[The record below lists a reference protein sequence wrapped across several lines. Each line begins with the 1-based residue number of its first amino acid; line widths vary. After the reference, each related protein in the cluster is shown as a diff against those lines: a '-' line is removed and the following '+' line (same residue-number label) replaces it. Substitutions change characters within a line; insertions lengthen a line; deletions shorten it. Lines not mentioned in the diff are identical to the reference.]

1 MQEAVPSLGSDLLL
15 YDAEKGELL
24 ALVEADWITAMRT
37 GALAAAAAKELRKSN
52 AETYGFIGLGNTARA
67 TLLCL
72 LEQEPG
78 KMLNIMLLRYK
89 NQADDFA
96 IKLQNEILFFELKLA
111 RISPEK
117 QSEFLSDPL
126 LAPYHHFLEK
136 QFASSKYLLSP
147 E

>member
-1 MQEAVPSLGSDLLL
+1 MQTCLHSGDQE
-15 YDAEKGELL
+15 
-24 ALVEADWITAMRT
+24 MR
-37 GALAAAAAKELRKSN
+37 AKS
-52 AETYGFIGLGNTARA
+52 
-67 TLLCL
+67 
-72 LEQEPG
+72 
-78 KMLNIMLLRYK
+78 

-111 RISPEK
+111 RIPEEM

-136 QFASSKYLLSP
+136 QFASSKHLLSQ

>member
-1 MQEAVPSLGSDLLL
+1 MQTCLHSDNQ
-15 YDAEKGELL
+15 E
-24 ALVEADWITAMRT
+24 IR
-37 GALAAAAAKELRKSN
+37 AKS
-52 AETYGFIGLGNTARA
+52 
-67 TLLCL
+67 
-72 LEQEPG
+72 
-78 KMLNIMLLRYK
+78 

-117 QSEFLSDPL
+117 QSQFLSDPL

>member
-1 MQEAVPSLGSDLLL
+1 
-15 YDAEKGELL
+15 
-24 ALVEADWITAMRT
+24 MR
-37 GALAAAAAKELRKSN
+37 AKS
-52 AETYGFIGLGNTARA
+52 
-67 TLLCL
+67 
-72 LEQEPG
+72 
-78 KMLNIMLLRYK
+78 

-117 QSEFLSDPL
+117 RSEFLSNPL

-136 QFASSKYLLSP
+136 QFVSSKYLISS